1 MSWNIY
7 FQVIFLSSELI
18 FPFVRSKVREEVSVK
33 VKELFGLEIGDFFHV
48 SVSVRFKRIDGI
60 WLDDTVKMFFDTGA
74 SISLLPKSMLDDL
87 KVDKWVEHKMRGV
100 IKKEECKISL
110 KLCRVIARLEDDF
123 GNRSPEFEVWV
134 GIADTEEVPALLGMK
149 DIINSFKAEMDPL
162 KERLTLKYIKEGL

>member
-1 MSWNIY
+1 MCL
-7 FQVIFLSSELI
+7 FLLGL
-18 FPFVRSKVREEVSVK
+18 
-33 VKELFGLEIGDFFHV
+33 KELTVYG
-48 SVSVRFKRIDGI
+48 
-60 WLDDTVKMFFDTGA
+60 LDDTVRMFFDTGA

-149 DIINSFKAEMDPL
+149 DIINSFKAGMDPL
-162 KERLTLKYIKEGL
+162 KERLTPKYIKEGL